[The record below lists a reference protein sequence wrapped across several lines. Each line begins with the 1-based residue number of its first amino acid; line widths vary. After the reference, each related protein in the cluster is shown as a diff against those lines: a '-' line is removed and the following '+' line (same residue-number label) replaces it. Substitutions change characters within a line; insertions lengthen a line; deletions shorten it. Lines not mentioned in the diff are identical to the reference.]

1 MSSTSPP
8 SAGAPPKGASVVPTP
23 QIATVTPDW
32 LREARRLAEDH
43 GQEHIR
49 EALDLLAAGRGR
61 PAFRIAVVGEFNRGK
76 STLINRLLGRDLLPT
91 GPLPV
96 TRAPVV
102 IRACDEEGLIL
113 GRPDGRRELRKLDD
127 DGIWDGLTGTPAEP
141 EPGALAGA
149 PEPEVTLAV
158 ADDWLAGLD
167 AELVD
172 TPGVNSG
179 TEEQFEQVRRT
190 AAGSDAVLFVVS
202 ALSPMS
208 ITERRLLE
216 EEVLCRHVPFVAV
229 VVTMLDL
236 VDGDDREE
244 SVRDLGKRVA
254 DLGGLP
260 VLTAPVPGG
269 GEPELAALRGLVE
282 GYARDSERALWRDRG
297 IAAQVADHCEA
308 MARIAT
314 EAEAVGRLPEE
325 EAAERART
333 ERALQESEG
342 RQWEQLRVDLTSR
355 QLHLCTRL
363 REHVQK
369 GRDGI
374 IERLRWDLERA
385 SDPGTWWGRDLPVR
399 LGQELSLLARSCER
413 TVLLPGMAADTDWLD
428 GEVARR
434 LPGAARSPLPG
445 TLELTTEPEIAGEVS
460 SLSRTRLIT
469 RLGAQGGSILGLLI
483 ATARQSQSGRADSG
497 PSGPPP
503 MLYGSVLSLVGGLLA
518 EAYVRN
524 AAEEQRREVDA
535 VLVRAVDESAG
546 VFQRRAVDAL
556 GDVYADVFA
565 RLRESHRAWAD
576 ARRAAV
582 ESASAS
588 GTDWARL
595 ASDAA
600 ELATHIRSVLAS
612 ACRDEEEER

>member
-8 SAGAPPKGASVVPTP
+8 SADPPPKGASAAPGTD
-23 QIATVTPDW
+23 IATPDW

-43 GQEHIR
+43 GQEHIS

-91 GPLPV
+91 GPLPA

-102 IRACDEEGLIL
+102 IRASDEERLIL

-127 DGIWDGLTGTPAEP
+127 DGVWDGLTGTPAEP
-141 EPGALAGA
+141 EPGALAGP

-179 TEEQFEQVRRT
+179 TEEQFEQVRRI

-216 EEVLCRHVPFVAV
+216 EEVLCRHVPAVAV

-236 VDGDDREE
+236 VDVDDREE
-244 SVRDLGKRVA
+244 AVGDLGKRVS

-269 GEPELAALRGLVE
+269 GEPELAALRTLVE
-282 GYARDSERALWRDRG
+282 GYARDSGRALWRDRG

-308 MARIAT
+308 MTRIAA

-325 EAAERART
+325 EAAERAVTART
-333 ERALQESEG
+333 LRESED

-355 QLHLCTRL
+355 QLQLCTRL
-363 REHVQK
+363 REHIQK

-399 LGQELSLLARSCER
+399 LGHELSQLARSSER

-434 LPGAARSPLPG
+434 MPGAARSPLPG
-445 TLELTTEPEIAGEVS
+445 TLELSTEPEISGEVS
-460 SLSRTRLIT
+460 SLTRTRLIT
-469 RLGAQGGSILGLLI
+469 RLGAQGGSVLGCLI
-483 ATARQSQSGRADSG
+483 ATARQAQRGDSGRSG
-497 PSGPPP
+497 PTP

-600 ELATHIRSVLAS
+600 ELATRIRSVLAS

>member
-1 MSSTSPP
+1 MSSTSQPEAGPP
-8 SAGAPPKGASVVPTP
+8 PEAEATAHLTDAGTAAPG
-23 QIATVTPDW
+23 W

-43 GQEHIR
+43 GQDHIR
-49 EALDLLAAGRGR
+49 EALALLAAGRGR

-102 IRACDEEGLIL
+102 IRVSDEEGLTL
-113 GRPDGRRELRKLDD
+113 GWPDGRRELRKLDD
-127 DGIWDGLTGTPAEP
+127 GTLWDGLTGPPAEREPGTPAGPP
-141 EPGALAGA
+141 EPAMT
-149 PEPEVTLAV
+149 VTV

-167 AELVD
+167 AEVVD

-244 SVRDLGKRVA
+244 SVQDLRKRLSGLA
-254 DLGGLP
+254 GLP
-260 VLTAPVPGG
+260 VLTAPESGG
-269 GEPELAALRGLVE
+269 GESELAALRSLLE

-308 MARIAT
+308 MARIAA
-314 EAEAVGRLPEE
+314 EADAVGRLPEE
-325 EAAERART
+325 EAAERAKLVQ
-333 ERALQESEG
+333 ALRESED
-342 RQWEQLRVDLTSR
+342 RQWEQLRIDMTGR
-355 QLHLCTRL
+355 QLHLGVRL
-363 REHVQK
+363 REHVHK

-374 IERLRWDLERA
+374 IERLRWELERA
-385 SDPGTWWGRDLPVR
+385 SEPGTWWERDLPVR
-399 LGQELSLLARSCER
+399 LGHELSLLARSSER
-413 TVLLPGMAADTDWLD
+413 TVLLPAMAADTDWLD
-428 GEVARR
+428 REVARR
-434 LPGAARSPLPG
+434 LPGAARSPLPA
-445 TLELTTEPEIAGEVS
+445 TLELSTDPDISGEVS
-460 SLSRTRLIT
+460 SLSRTRLVT
-469 RLGAQGGSILGLLI
+469 RLGAQGGSILGCLI
-483 ATARQSQSGRADSG
+483 AADRQRRRSGLDRF
-497 PSGPPP
+497 GPPP
-503 MLYGSVLSLVGGLLA
+503 MIYSSALSLVGGLLA
-518 EAYVRN
+518 EAYIRN
-524 AAEEQRREVDA
+524 ATEEQRRQVDA

-556 GDVYADVFA
+556 GDVYADMFA

-576 ARRAAV
+576 ARRVAV
-582 ESASAS
+582 EATSAS
-588 GTDWARL
+588 GTDWPRL
-595 ASDAA
+595 ASAAA
-600 ELATHIRSVLAS
+600 ELAARIRSALADGVR
-612 ACRDEEEER
+612 AEEEQE

>member
-1 MSSTSPP
+1 MSSASRSEAGPPPAADP
-8 SAGAPPKGASVVPTP
+8 SAHVGDVGATASGS
-23 QIATVTPDW
+23 
-32 LREARRLAEDH
+32 LREARRLAEDY
-43 GQEHIR
+43 GQDHIR

-91 GPLPV
+91 GSLPV

-102 IRACDEEGLIL
+102 IRVSDAEGLTL

-127 DGIWDGLTGTPAEP
+127 DTLWDGLTGPPAER
-141 EPGALAGA
+141 EPGAPAGP
-149 PEPEVTLAV
+149 PEPTVTLAV

-167 AELVD
+167 AEVVD

-244 SVRDLGKRVA
+244 SVRDLKNRLSGLA
-254 DLGGLP
+254 GLP
-260 VLTAPVPGG
+260 VLIAPVPGG
-269 GEPELAALRGLVE
+269 GESELAALRVLLE
-282 GYARDSERALWRDRG
+282 GFARDSERALWRDRG

-308 MARIAT
+308 MARIAA
-314 EAEAVGRLPEE
+314 EADAVGRLPEE
-325 EAAERART
+325 EVAERARLAQ
-333 ERALQESEG
+333 ALRESED
-342 RQWEQLRVDLTSR
+342 RQWEQLRTDMTGR
-355 QLHLCTRL
+355 QLHLGARL

-385 SDPGTWWGRDLPVR
+385 SEPGTWWERDLPVR
-399 LGQELSLLARSCER
+399 LGHELSLLARSSER
-413 TVLLPGMAADTDWLD
+413 TVLLPAMAADTDWLD
-428 GEVARR
+428 REVARR
-434 LPGAARSPLPG
+434 LPGAARSPLPA
-445 TLELTTEPEIAGEVS
+445 TLELSTDPDISGEVS
-460 SLSRTRLIT
+460 SLSRTRLVT
-469 RLGAQGGSILGLLI
+469 RLGAQGGSILGFLI
-483 ATARQSQSGRADSG
+483 AATRQGPRSDSDR
-497 PSGPPP
+497 SGPPP
-503 MLYGSVLSLVGGLLA
+503 MVYSSVLSLVGGLLA

-524 AAEEQRREVDA
+524 ATEEQRRQVDA

-556 GDVYADVFA
+556 GDVYADMFA
-565 RLRESHRAWAD
+565 RLRESHQAWAD

-582 ESASAS
+582 ESTSAS
-588 GTDWARL
+588 GTDWPSL
-595 ASDAA
+595 ASAAA
-600 ELATHIRSVLAS
+600 ELAAGIRSALADGVR
-612 ACRDEEEER
+612 AEEEQE

>member
-1 MSSTSPP
+1 MAGPP
-8 SAGAPPKGASVVPTP
+8 PEAEPAAHMADVGSAAPG
-23 QIATVTPDW
+23 W
-32 LREARRLAEDH
+32 LRQARQLAEDH
-43 GQEHIR
+43 GQDHIR

-96 TRAPVV
+96 SRTPVV
-102 IRACDEEGLIL
+102 IRVSDEEGLTL
-113 GRPDGRRELRKLDD
+113 GWPDGRRELRKLDD
-127 DGIWDGLTGTPAEP
+127 DTLWDGLTGPPVER
-141 EPGALAGA
+141 EPGAPEGS
-149 PEPEVTLAV
+149 PEPAVTVAV
-158 ADDWLAGLD
+158 AHDWLAGLD
-167 AELVD
+167 AEVVD

-190 AAGSDAVLFVVS
+190 AAGSDAVLLVVS

-244 SVRDLGKRVA
+244 SVRDLGARLSGLA
-254 DLGGLP
+254 GLP

-269 GEPELAALRGLVE
+269 GESELASLRSLLE
-282 GYARDSERALWRDRG
+282 GFARDSERVLWRDRA

-308 MARIAT
+308 MARIAD
-314 EAEAVGRLPEE
+314 EADAAGRLPKEE
-325 EAAERART
+325 VAERARLAQVL
-333 ERALQESEG
+333 RESED
-342 RQWEQLRVDLTSR
+342 RQWEQLRVDLMGR
-355 QLHLCTRL
+355 QLRLGTRL

-385 SDPGTWWGRDLPVR
+385 SDPGTWWERDLPVR
-399 LGQELSLLARSCER
+399 LGHELSLLARSSER
-413 TVLLPGMAADTDWLD
+413 TLLLPAMAADTDWLD
-428 GEVARR
+428 GEVTRR
-434 LPGAARSPLPG
+434 LPGASRSPLPG
-445 TLELTTEPEIAGEVS
+445 ALELSTEPDISGEVS
-460 SLSRTRLIT
+460 SLSRTRLVT
-469 RLGAQGGSILGLLI
+469 RLGAQGGSILGFLI
-483 ATARQSQSGRADSG
+483 AAARQGRRSDSDR
-497 PSGPPP
+497 SGPPP
-503 MLYGSVLSLVGGLLA
+503 MVYSSVLSLVGGLLA

-524 AAEEQRREVDA
+524 ATEEQRRQVDA

-546 VFQRRAVDAL
+546 VFQRRAVDEL

-588 GTDWARL
+588 ASASGTDWPRL
-595 ASDAA
+595 ANAA
-600 ELATHIRSVLAS
+600 TELAARIRSALACGVP
-612 ACRDEEEER
+612 AEEEQE